1 MSLLHFPSMNNFLN
15 EQIADGCSTAAEPDI
30 NSLLAHIIYSRG
42 LTWLPLLCSHL
53 NINLFATDTE
63 VATNC
68 CGETNFGRLHMME
81 RKYLN
86 RK

>member
-1 MSLLHFPSMNNFLN
+1 MSLLHFPSMNNFRN
-15 EQIADGCSTAAEPDI
+15 EQIAAGCSTAAEPDI

-53 NINLFATDTE
+53 NSYLVATDKE
-63 VATNC
+63 AATNC
-68 CGETNFGRLHMME
+68 CGETNFGRLHKME